1 MDNPQSIKEEF
12 NTLINSITNEI
23 FKNALYKNVN
33 DLNSKMIDVSGSIK
47 ENLEGIN
54 KSVNHLSQLDHKIA
68 PTSVSIENA
77 AKNINK
83 NVDKLNTYVIE
94 IVSKNKED
102 LFNSIKLTIG
112 NSLRSFQNKLLV
124 LLGGNIV
131 LSLIILILLI
141 IKR

>member
-33 DLNSKMIDVSGSIK
+33 DLNNKMIDVSGSIK

-54 KSVNHLSQLDHKIA
+54 KSVNHLSQLDHKIT
-68 PTSVSIENA
+68 PTAVSIENA
-77 AKNINK
+77 AKNINE
-83 NVDKLNTYVIE
+83 NVEKLNTYVIE
-94 IVSKNKED
+94 IVSKSKED

>member
-12 NTLINSITNEI
+12 NTLINSITIEI

-33 DLNSKMIDVSGSIK
+33 DLNNKMIDVSGSIK

-54 KSVNHLSQLDHKIA
+54 KSVNHLSQLDHKIT
-68 PTSVSIENA
+68 PTAVSIENA
-77 AKNINK
+77 AKNINE

-102 LFNSIKLTIG
+102 LFNSIKLSIG

-124 LLGGNIV
+124 LLGGNII
-131 LSLIILILLI
+131 LSLIIIILLI

>member
-33 DLNSKMIDVSGSIK
+33 DLNNKMIDVSGSIK

-54 KSVNHLSQLDHKIA
+54 KSVNHLSQLDHKIT
-68 PTSVSIENA
+68 PTAVSIENA
-77 AKNINK
+77 AKNINE

-94 IVSKNKED
+94 IVSKNKEA

-124 LLGGNIV
+124 LLGGNII
-131 LSLIILILLI
+131 LSLIIIILLI

>member
-33 DLNSKMIDVSGSIK
+33 DLNNKMIDVSGSIK

-54 KSVNHLSQLDHKIA
+54 KSVNHLSQLDHKIT
-68 PTSVSIENA
+68 PTAVSIENA
-77 AKNINK
+77 AKNINE

-94 IVSKNKED
+94 IVSKNKEA

-124 LLGGNIV
+124 LLGRNII
-131 LSLIILILLI
+131 LSLIIIILLI

>member
-33 DLNSKMIDVSGSIK
+33 DLNNKMIDVSGSIK

-54 KSVNHLSQLDHKIA
+54 KSVNHLSQLDHKIT
-68 PTSVSIENA
+68 PTAVSIENA
-77 AKNINK
+77 AKNINE

-124 LLGGNIV
+124 LLGGNII
-131 LSLIILILLI
+131 LSLIIIILLI

>member
-23 FKNALYKNVN
+23 FKNVLYKNVN
-33 DLNSKMIDVSGSIK
+33 DLNNKMIDVSGSIK

-54 KSVNHLSQLDHKIA
+54 KSVNHLSQLDHKIT
-68 PTSVSIENA
+68 PTAVSIENA
-77 AKNINK
+77 AKNINE

>member
-12 NTLINSITNEI
+12 NTLINSITIEI

-33 DLNSKMIDVSGSIK
+33 NLNNKMIDVSGSIK

-54 KSVNHLSQLDHKIA
+54 KSVNHLSQLDHKIT
-68 PTSVSIENA
+68 PTAVSIENA
-77 AKNINK
+77 AKNINE

-102 LFNSIKLTIG
+102 LFNSIKLSIG

-124 LLGGNIV
+124 LLGGNII
-131 LSLIILILLI
+131 LSLIIIILLI

>member
-33 DLNSKMIDVSGSIK
+33 DLNSKMIDVSESIK

-54 KSVNHLSQLDHKIA
+54 KSVNHLSQLDHKIT
-68 PTSVSIENA
+68 PTAVSIENA
-77 AKNINK
+77 AKNINE
-83 NVDKLNTYVIE
+83 NVEKLNTYVIE
-94 IVSKNKED
+94 IVSKSKED
-102 LFNSIKLTIG
+102 LFNSIKLSIG

-124 LLGGNIV
+124 LLGGNII
-131 LSLIILILLI
+131 LSLIIIILLI

>member
-12 NTLINSITNEI
+12 NTLINSITIEI

-33 DLNSKMIDVSGSIK
+33 DLNNKMIDVSGSIK

-54 KSVNHLSQLDHKIA
+54 KSVNHLSQLDHKIT
-68 PTSVSIENA
+68 PTAVSIENA
-77 AKNINK
+77 AKNINE

-102 LFNSIKLTIG
+102 LFNSIKLSIG
-112 NSLRSFQNKLLV
+112 NSLRSFRNKLLV

>member
-33 DLNSKMIDVSGSIK
+33 DLNNKMIDVSGSIK

-54 KSVNHLSQLDHKIA
+54 KSVNHLSQLDHKITHTA
-68 PTSVSIENA
+68 VSIENA
-77 AKNINK
+77 AKNINE

-102 LFNSIKLTIG
+102 LFNSIKLSIG

-124 LLGGNIV
+124 LLGGNII

>member
-23 FKNALYKNVN
+23 LKNALYKNVN
-33 DLNSKMIDVSGSIK
+33 DLNNKMIDVSGSIK

-54 KSVNHLSQLDHKIA
+54 KSVNHLSQLDHKIT
-68 PTSVSIENA
+68 PTAVSIENA
-77 AKNINK
+77 AKNINE

-102 LFNSIKLTIG
+102 LFNSIKLSIG
-112 NSLRSFQNKLLV
+112 NSLRSFRNKLLV

>member
-23 FKNALYKNVN
+23 FKNVLYKNVN
-33 DLNSKMIDVSGSIK
+33 DLNNKMIDVSGSIK

-54 KSVNHLSQLDHKIA
+54 KSVNHLSQLDHKIT
-68 PTSVSIENA
+68 PTAVSIENA
-77 AKNINK
+77 AKNINE

-94 IVSKNKED
+94 IVSKNKEA

-124 LLGGNIV
+124 LLGGNII
-131 LSLIILILLI
+131 LSLIIIILLI

>member
-54 KSVNHLSQLDHKIA
+54 KSVNHLSQLDHKIT
-68 PTSVSIENA
+68 PTAVSIENA
-77 AKNINK
+77 AKNINE

-94 IVSKNKED
+94 IVSKNKEA

-124 LLGGNIV
+124 LLGGNII
-131 LSLIILILLI
+131 LSLIIIILLI

>member
-23 FKNALYKNVN
+23 LKNALYKNVN
-33 DLNSKMIDVSGSIK
+33 DLNNKMIDVSGSIK

-68 PTSVSIENA
+68 PTAVSIENA
-77 AKNINK
+77 AKNINE

-102 LFNSIKLTIG
+102 LFNSIKLSIG
-112 NSLRSFQNKLLV
+112 NSLRSFRNKLLV

-131 LSLIILILLI
+131 LSLIIIILLI

>member
-33 DLNSKMIDVSGSIK
+33 DLNSKMIDVSESIK

-54 KSVNHLSQLDHKIA
+54 KSVNHLSQLDHKIT
-68 PTSVSIENA
+68 PTAVSIENA
-77 AKNINK
+77 AKNINE

-94 IVSKNKED
+94 IVSKNKEA

-124 LLGGNIV
+124 LLGGNII
-131 LSLIILILLI
+131 LSLIIIILLI

>member
-33 DLNSKMIDVSGSIK
+33 DLNNKMIDVSGSIK
-47 ENLEGIN
+47 ENLEGIS
-54 KSVNHLSQLDHKIA
+54 KSVNHLSQLDHKIT
-68 PTSVSIENA
+68 PTAVSIENA
-77 AKNINK
+77 AKNINE

>member
-33 DLNSKMIDVSGSIK
+33 NLNNKMIDVSGSIK

-54 KSVNHLSQLDHKIA
+54 KSVNHLSQLDHKIT
-68 PTSVSIENA
+68 PTAVSIENA
-77 AKNINK
+77 AKNINE

-102 LFNSIKLTIG
+102 LFNSIKLSIG
-112 NSLRSFQNKLLV
+112 NSLRSFRNKLLV

>member
-102 LFNSIKLTIG
+102 LFNSIKLSIG

-124 LLGGNIV
+124 LLGGNII

>member
-12 NTLINSITNEI
+12 NTLINSITIEI

-33 DLNSKMIDVSGSIK
+33 DLNNKMIDVSGSIK

-54 KSVNHLSQLDHKIA
+54 KSVNHLSQLDHKIT
-68 PTSVSIENA
+68 PTAVSIENA
-77 AKNINK
+77 AKNINE

-102 LFNSIKLTIG
+102 LFNSIKLSIG

-124 LLGGNIV
+124 LLGVNIV